1 MNNLRQQF
9 SRTEMTLIWDTLDG
23 LYDDLYYRNAETFH
37 HRTVDRLGQLDDVFK
52 LLSGESTFAEL
63 NGRNEE
69 VQP

>member
-1 MNNLRQQF
+1 MNDLRQQYSKAEVTF
-9 SRTEMTLIWDTLDG
+9 IWDTLDG
-23 LYDDLYYRNAETFH
+23 IYDDLYDRNGEVFH

-63 NGRNEE
+63 FARNGE